1 MVKLLLFKL
10 LGGVVMSFRKNLT
23 RQSVY
28 HSVFIFTIIY
38 FILMYFQKRILLG
51 LFQTQLSFSIP
62 NIIALITSD
71 NTLDE
76 LVSRGINGAILTG
89 CFLIIEILLFIILI
103 IHFLCKLWRVHYIE
117 QLRKFDF
124 LLVLGLLILLVGS
137 LYYAY
142 VLGTTSLDTYDTI
155 STSLNRVTPKQLQL
169 LSEKWKDFI
178 FNYQFSLGYLP
189 RDVSMVIDH
198 IKQLISNVKE
208 ISQIPDVINHY
219 LNQLSQFKFHYF
231 LLMCSGFATL
241 LISQLF
247 EYRLILK
254 SFKEF
259 KIKKKAEKIERKQ
272 QEQVPK
278 TEMIP
283 TEVTTTDQLTKI
295 LVEQQELM
303 AKIIDLQSDMQEN
316 MKK

>member
-10 LGGVVMSFRKNLT
+10 LGGFVMSFRKNLT

-28 HSVFIFTIIY
+28 HSFFIFTIIY

-198 IKQLISNVKE
+198 VKQLISNVKE
-208 ISQIPDVINHY
+208 IAQIPDVINHY

-259 KIKKKAEKIERKQ
+259 KIKKKLEKIEKKQ

-278 TEMIP
+278 TEMTP
-283 TEVTTTDQLTKI
+283 TEVATTDQLTKI

-303 AKIIDLQSDMQEN
+303 TKIIDLQSDMQEN

>member
-1 MVKLLLFKL
+1 
-10 LGGVVMSFRKNLT
+10 
-23 RQSVY
+23 
-28 HSVFIFTIIY
+28 
-38 FILMYFQKRILLG
+38 
-51 LFQTQLSFSIP
+51 
-62 NIIALITSD
+62 
-71 NTLDE
+71 
-76 LVSRGINGAILTG
+76 
-89 CFLIIEILLFIILI
+89 
-103 IHFLCKLWRVHYIE
+103 
-117 QLRKFDF
+117 
-124 LLVLGLLILLVGS
+124 
-137 LYYAY
+137 
-142 VLGTTSLDTYDTI
+142 VLGTTSLDTYNTI

-178 FNYQFSLGYLP
+178 FNYQFSLGYLQ

-198 IKQLISNVKE
+198 VKQLISNVKE
-208 ISQIPDVINHY
+208 IAQIPDVINHY

-259 KIKKKAEKIERKQ
+259 KIKKKLEKIEKKQ

-278 TEMIP
+278 TEMTP
-283 TEVTTTDQLTKI
+283 TEVATTDQLTKI

-303 AKIIDLQSDMQEN
+303 TKIIDLQSDMQEN